1 MQAIVYTSHTGHT
14 AQYARLLS
22 ARMGLPAYDLRQ
34 AVKTLP
40 KGTEVLYLGWLCAS
54 SVKGYAKAKR
64 RFRLVAVCGVGL
76 CDTGC
81 LIDEVRHAISL
92 PADIPLFTL
101 QGGID
106 LGALKGVYK
115 MMIATLTKVFVNKK
129 DKTPDDERMIA
140 LLTHTAD
147 YVSPDHLAA
156 VLAWHEEATK
166 R

>member
-1 MQAIVYTSHTGHT
+1 MKAIVYVSETGHT

-22 ARMGLPAYDLRQ
+22 ARMGLPAYDLKQ
-34 AVKTLP
+34 AKRDLP
-40 KGTEVLYLGWLCAS
+40 KGTEIFYMGWLCAS
-54 SVKGYAKAKR
+54 TVKGYSKAKR
-64 RFRLVAVCGVGL
+64 RFSIAAVCGVGL

-81 LIDEVRHAISL
+81 LLDEVRRAISL
-92 PADIPLFTL
+92 PSDVPLFTL

-106 LGALKGVYK
+106 LEALRGINK

-129 DKTPDDERMIA
+129 DKTEDDKRMVE

-147 YVSPDHLAA
+147 YVSVDNLTA
-156 VLAWHEEATK
+156 VMAWWEGQ